1 MHDQQQQMS
10 ETSMSR
16 LLVPMIAATVL
27 LAGCNGHR
35 DDGGGPTIS
44 RTYPVTNFQQIEV
57 AGPYD
62 VEVRTGG
69 NASVSAQGP
78 EHMLERT
85 EVAIEGNKLVIRAR
99 HHGGW
104 FQMGWSHHGD
114 AHFVVTVPQLSAA
127 ELTGSG
133 EVKVDKVQGQSFDG
147 AVTGSGDLSI
157 ANLAVQSL
165 KLSITGSG
173 DVKAGAGKAQA
184 AEYAITGSGDLDAGA
199 IDSPQIKASIAGS
212 GDLKAHG
219 SGTANIDIMGSGD
232 VYISGGAKCS
242 ATKAGSG
249 EAHCS

>member
-1 MHDQQQQMS
+1 
-10 ETSMSR
+10 MSR

-35 DDGGGPTIS
+35 DDGGGPTVS

-69 NASVSAQGP
+69 NVSVSAQGP

-104 FQMGWSHHGD
+104 FQMGWSHHGNV
-114 AHFVVTVPQLSAA
+114 HFVVIVPQLSAA

-165 KLSITGSG
+165 SFR
-173 DVKAGAGKAQA
+173 
-184 AEYAITGSGDLDAGA
+184 
-199 IDSPQIKASIAGS
+199 SP
-212 GDLKAHG
+212 DRE
-219 SGTANIDIMGSGD
+219 T
-232 VYISGGAKCS
+232 
-242 ATKAGSG
+242 
-249 EAHCS
+249 